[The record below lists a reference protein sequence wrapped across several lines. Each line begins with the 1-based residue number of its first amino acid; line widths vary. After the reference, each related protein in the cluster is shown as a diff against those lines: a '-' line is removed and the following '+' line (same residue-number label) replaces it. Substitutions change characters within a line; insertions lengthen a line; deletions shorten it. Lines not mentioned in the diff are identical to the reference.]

1 VDASSDCRK
10 TVTIAKHAA
19 NGAPAGNID
28 PLGFV
33 RKLTAE
39 LAAGDVHLPSFPD
52 FTARVLKVLEDP
64 RATPAQ
70 VAQVAGADA
79 ALAARVL
86 RLANSPFMNSSSARI
101 TDLQRAVTRLGHQLV
116 RCTALSF
123 ALKQMEL
130 GSDKAYL
137 RPQLQ
142 DLWRKGTLVASIA
155 FVLARET
162 RAASPDQAL
171 VTGLMHNVGRLYI
184 AVSAPRQG
192 VDDSDGAW
200 TDVVHQWHP
209 QIARAILI
217 HWEFPSAVAAA
228 VGDQNN
234 WNRDLRGGDALTDI
248 LIAAEALVPCVF
260 YRSLLDDV
268 VTSVPPFKRLGL
280 DAADCQRLLLA
291 CAQQIK
297 ALQATLSG

>member
-1 VDASSDCRK
+1 M
-10 TVTIAKHAA
+10 
-19 NGAPAGNID
+19 
-28 PLGFV
+28 
-33 RKLTAE
+33 RKLAAE
-39 LAAGDVHLPSFPD
+39 LAAGDVQLPSFPA

-86 RLANSPFMNSSSARI
+86 RMANSAFLKPSAGRI

-116 RCTALSF
+116 RCTAVSF

-130 GSDKAYL
+130 NRDKEHL
-137 RPQLQ
+137 RPLLHE
-142 DLWRKGTLVASIA
+142 LWRKGTLVAAIA
-155 FVLARET
+155 CVLARET
-162 RAASPDQAL
+162 RAANPDEAL

-184 AVSAPRQG
+184 AVSAPRPAA
-192 VDDSDGAW
+192 DDGDGAW
-200 TDVVHQWHP
+200 ADVVHEWHP
-209 QIARAILI
+209 QIARAILV
-217 HWEFPSAVAAA
+217 HWEFPPEVVQA

-234 WNRDLRGGDALTDI
+234 WNREQRAGDGLTDI

-268 VTSVPPFKRLGL
+268 VTAVPPFKRLGL
-280 DAADCQRLLLA
+280 GADDCKRLLLA
-291 CAQQIK
+291 CAKQIRG
-297 ALQATLSG
+297 LQATLAG